1 MFAPHLGI
9 AEDPATG
16 SAAAAFAGVLMQF
29 ETLGEGTHD
38 VAIRQGEAMGR
49 PSAIALQLTI
59 AAGAL
64 RSVEIGGSAVIVS
77 DGTLRV

>member
-1 MFAPHLGI
+1 
-9 AEDPATG
+9 
-16 SAAAAFAGVLMQF
+16 
-29 ETLGEGTHD
+29 
-38 VAIRQGEAMGR
+38 MGR